1 LFLLEL
7 PDSGNPGQS
16 VIQRSSEDKVMR
28 QQLPATVQ
36 IRTNQDAFLFPATA
50 RKAVALSESRARSAR
65 LSCAPPGCGGKEA
78 AGAELHRGRK
88 LRNRALPRIHH
99 ALE

>member
-1 LFLLEL
+1 
-7 PDSGNPGQS
+7 
-16 VIQRSSEDKVMR
+16 MR

-78 AGAELHRGRK
+78 AGAELHRCRK
-88 LRNRALPRIHH
+88 LRNRELPRHSPRSRTIEQSDDAVTDQAVGFADVG
-99 ALE
+99 ALDG